1 VIVCG
6 QIGRH
11 AAGVRV
17 SCGFT
22 TIDLPTRRD
31 CVRCMIMH
39 RLALRMKRIGWSRAV
54 AEQARVIAMVNGR
67 VQGVGFRY
75 ETRRVARALRLAGSA
90 TNLPDGGVRVEAQG
104 PREACEELVQWL
116 SSPQAPGR
124 VRGVDV
130 TWETPRDLHGFDMG

>member
-1 VIVCG
+1 
-6 QIGRH
+6 
-11 AAGVRV
+11 
-17 SCGFT
+17 
-22 TIDLPTRRD
+22 
-31 CVRCMIMH
+31 MIMH

-54 AEQARVIAMVNGR
+54 AEQARVIAMVHGR

-75 ETRRVARALRLAGSA
+75 ETRRVARALKLAGSA

-104 PREACEELVQWL
+104 PREACEELVRWL

-130 TWETPRDLHGFDMG
+130 TWETPRDLHGFDVG